1 MFTISDILQDI
12 NRGCAANNM
21 IEDCFT
27 YRIIFFVKEGGK
39 DTKHY
44 MDTVYGDI
52 RKSLEDIIRNH
63 LSLTNHVIIANT
75 TVLKNGKCV
84 CLQNRSY
91 AFSLDE
97 YFKRIGGER
106 NDWKRNRMIH
116 YEKCALR

>member
-27 YRIIFFVKEGGK
+27 YRIIFFVKEEGK

-44 MDTVYGDI
+44 IDTVYGDI

-63 LSLTNHVIIANT
+63 LSLTNRVIIANT
-75 TVLKNGKCV
+75 SVLKNGKCV

-116 YEKCALR
+116 YEKWARR